1 MLRRL
6 PLWMCLSLLA
16 AAFVALVFASGAL
29 LRGARIDL
37 TANQI
42 YTLSPGT
49 VHILDT
55 NKEPIHLQLF
65 VSEQAMRDLPGLR
78 AYAQRVRELVEE
90 MAAKSHGAITLEV
103 VDPQPYT
110 DAEDK
115 AAAAGLQA
123 VPVGVNGTQLY
134 FGLVGTNTRG
144 VRSIDPFFDPAKE
157 VFLEYDIARLL
168 VSLGNG
174 HKPVLAVLSGLPSG
188 PSFDPA
194 SGQVKPG
201 WAIDGELAKS
211 YELRRLQPNPTS
223 IGADVDLLI
232 LIHPKDL
239 PDDTLYAIDQ
249 FVLRGGRLLAFVDPD
264 AETDP
269 LGQNPPRVGADGT
282 LTPSVSSSLG
292 KLFTA
297 WGIDFDTA
305 QVVRDP
311 QNALQIRSEAS
322 GQIVPNPVA
331 LGLSRDNLN
340 QDDVVTAQLDSLNVS
355 TAGALGLAKG
365 SPLTMEPLA
374 SSSADADF
382 IATSR
387 VRLQSD
393 PRQLAEGYKPGGRP
407 LVLAA
412 RFTGKPGSAF
422 PDRSDAKHI
431 ATAKA
436 PVNLIVVADTD
447 LLTDRMWVRAQEFF
461 GRRLLDPFA
470 RNGDFVANAVDNLT
484 GTPDLIGL
492 RAREGFARPFTRIQ
506 KMQQRASQSLRDQ
519 QDQLLARLKSMGDRL
534 AALQAAKAGQGAQA
548 PDASQK
554 AELDQYQRERQHIR
568 TQLRDVQHQ
577 LNAKIEHLATR
588 LKLIDILGVPAILTV
603 LVLLVAWW
611 RRRARPDGALKRGQP
626 IL

>member
-6 PLWMCLSLLA
+6 PLWFLLSMLA
-16 AAFVALVFASGAL
+16 IVFIALVFASGAL

-37 TANQI
+37 TANRI

-49 VHILDT
+49 EHILAT
-55 NKEPIHLQLF
+55 NKEPIRLQLF
-65 VSEQAMRDLPGLR
+65 ISTTAMRDLPGLR
-78 AYAQRVRELVEE
+78 SYAQRVRELIEE
-90 MAAKSHGAITLEV
+90 MASKSHGTIKLEV

-123 VPVGVNGTQLY
+123 VPVGGNGTQLY

-144 VRSIDPFFDPAKE
+144 VRSVDPFFDPAKE

-168 VSLGNG
+168 VSLGDG
-174 HKPVLAVLSGLPSG
+174 HKPVLAVLSALPSG
-188 PSFDPA
+188 PSFDPS

-201 WAIDGELAKS
+201 WAIDSELSKA

-223 IGADVDLLI
+223 IGSDVDLLI

-269 LGQNPPRVGADGT
+269 LGQNPPRVGADGV
-282 LTPSVSSSLG
+282 LTPSVSSTLG
-292 KLFTA
+292 KVFKA
-297 WGIDFDTA
+297 WGIEFDTRN
-305 QVVRDP
+305 VVRDP
-311 QNALQIRSEAS
+311 RNALQIRSEAS
-322 GQIVPNPVA
+322 GQIQPNPVA

-340 QDDVVTAQLDSLNVS
+340 QADVVTAQLDSLNFS
-355 TAGALGLAKG
+355 TAGALALAAG
-365 SPLTMEPLA
+365 SPLAMEPLA
-374 SSSADADF
+374 SSSPDAD
-382 IATSR
+382 TVSTDR
-387 VRLQSD
+387 VRLQAD
-393 PRQLAEGYKPGGRP
+393 TRQLAEGYKPGGRP

-412 RFTGKPGSAF
+412 RFTGKPASAF
-422 PDRSDAKHI
+422 PDRHDPSHI
-431 ATAKA
+431 AVAKA
-436 PVNLIVVADTD
+436 PVNVIVVADTD
-447 LLTDRMWVRAQEFF
+447 VLTDRMWVRAQDFF

-470 RNGDFVANAVDNLT
+470 RNGDFVANAVDNLA

-492 RAREGFARPFTRIQ
+492 RAREGFARPFTRIL
-506 KMQQRASQSLRDQ
+506 KMQERANQSLRGQ
-519 QDQLLARLKSMGDRL
+519 QDELMVRLKSMEERL
-534 AALQAAKAGQGAQA
+534 AALQAAKSGQGGSSS
-548 PDASQK
+548 DANQK
-554 AELDQYQRERQHIR
+554 AEIEQFQRQRQRIR

-577 LNAKIEHLATR
+577 LNAKVERLAMR
-588 LKLIDILGVPAILTV
+588 LKLIDILGIPAILTV

-611 RRRARPDGALKRGQP
+611 RRRARPDAG
-626 IL
+626 